1 MHSKRDNIEIMM
13 NYKADEIIEE
23 LFDSLKNIYQNN
35 LQSMKG
41 SEFVLNYVKLFYYKC
56 HKIYPHCCGSY
67 IDSPDWIENKTATI
81 LSIKKKKMFSIHCNS
96 RIKSSRNRR
105 KQDKPFINNYKWERI
120 NFPSETDD
128 WEKLRK
134 IM

>member
-23 LFDSLKNIYQNN
+23 LFDSLKNICQNN
-35 LQSMKG
+35 LQSMKV
-41 SEFVLNYVKLFYYKC
+41 SEFVLNYVKLLYYKC

-81 LSIKKKKMFSIHCNS
+81 LSIKKCSQYTVTVALNHEEIGEH
-96 RIKSSRNRR
+96 
-105 KQDKPFINNYKWERI
+105 RI
-120 NFPSETDD
+120 NLLSITINGKE
-128 WEKLRK
+128 
-134 IM
+134 

>member
-41 SEFVLNYVKLFYYKC
+41 SEFVLNYGKLLYYKC

-81 LSIKKKKMFSIHCNS
+81 LSIKKMFSIHCNS
-96 RIKSSRNRR
+96 CIKS
-105 KQDKPFINNYKWERI
+105 
-120 NFPSETDD
+120 
-128 WEKLRK
+128 
-134 IM
+134 